1 MQRIKYHSGKRKQ
14 ARLTQPVE
22 GYTITLLPPKS
33 VNNCFD
39 HSPTAQLGSVQQKI
53 HHRTHVVPGPEV
65 PSQLVPGP
73 LVPGQLVPGQ
83 HLPSQHVPGHNV
95 QSHHMFSK
103 QSRSQSMYNVNFM
116 PLYYNR
122 YSQFQLVNNY
132 SKSFGS
138 L

>member
-1 MQRIKYHSGKRKQ
+1 M
-14 ARLTQPVE
+14 
-22 GYTITLLPPKS
+22 
-33 VNNCFD
+33 NNCFD

-65 PSQLVPGP
+65 PSQLVPS
-73 LVPGQLVPGQ
+73 QLVPGQ
-83 HLPSQHVPGHNV
+83 HLSSHHVPGHNV
-95 QSHHMFSK
+95 QSHHMFSM
-103 QSRSQSMYNVNFM
+103 QSRSQSTYNVNFM